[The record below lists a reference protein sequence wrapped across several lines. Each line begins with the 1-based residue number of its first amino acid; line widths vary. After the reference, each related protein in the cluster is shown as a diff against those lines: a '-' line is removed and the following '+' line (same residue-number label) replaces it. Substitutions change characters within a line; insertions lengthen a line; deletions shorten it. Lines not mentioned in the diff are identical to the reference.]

1 MKIHLSE
8 NIRYYRIQMGMTQQ
22 ELAEKLNGK
31 RSLICNYERGYST
44 PDIYTICR
52 LAEIFDISLNEL
64 VEYQNPDTK

>member
-1 MKIHLSE
+1 
-8 NIRYYRIQMGMTQQ
+8 MGMTQQ